1 MNDPTIEYY
10 NKNAEAY
17 VRLTRNADMAAIR
30 DRFTEL
36 LPAGG
41 NILDLGC
48 GSGRDSKAFLDR
60 GYHVTAVDGSAE
72 MCRATEE
79 YTGLKTVCSD
89 FAGFVPD
96 GSYHGIWA
104 NASLLHLQPRAIH
117 DVVRRLTEALYPGG
131 AFFMS
136 FKHGDFAGIRDGRYY
151 TCLTEPL
158 LRELLRD
165 IEALQPRAFFMT
177 QDALPGREDLVWLN
191 AILIKKP

>member
-10 NKNAEAY
+10 NQNAEAY

-60 GYHVTAVDGSAE
+60 GYRVTAVDGSAE
-72 MCRATEE
+72 MCRATEQ
-79 YTGLKTVCSD
+79 YTGLKAVCSD
-89 FAGFVPD
+89 FTAFMPD
-96 GSYHGIWA
+96 GRYHGIWA
-104 NASLLHLQPRAIH
+104 NASLLHLPPRAIH
-117 DVVRRLTEALYPGG
+117 DVVQRLTGALDPGG
-131 AFFMS
+131 VFFMS

-165 IEALQPRAFFMT
+165 IEALQPGAFFMT